1 MTVDKFIK
9 SIEQYYGEYENN
21 FVLAC
26 VKRYLQDF
34 TLWQLDIL
42 YFDVLRTC
50 SYYKEMPPD
59 IAMIEKAAITYKTRE
74 QVNNAN
80 NILITDSDITPK
92 FIEEQK
98 KIWSKKFDKKD
109 KKNVHHRKGII
120 KYVMDK

>member
-26 VKRYLQDF
+26 VKRYLQNF
-34 TLWQLDIL
+34 SIWQLDIL

-80 NILITDSDITPK
+80 NILITDSDITPE
-92 FIEEQK
+92 FIEEQE
-98 KIWSKKFDKKD
+98 KIWLKKLDKKD
-109 KKNVHHRKGII
+109 KKNDHRKGI
-120 KYVMDK
+120 KNSS